1 MIGKIDN
8 LKELEIW
15 SDIELLSRKIKE
27 SVNTDEKMANSIVR
41 LTFYFQET
49 LNNNKL
55 LKKSLSDYR
64 NDRNRAIERAR
75 KAEKKI
81 DLLEGE
87 LKKFKKLF

>member
-27 SVNTDEKMANSIVR
+27 SANTDEKMANSIVR

>member
-27 SVNTDEKMANSIVR
+27 STNTDEKMANSIVR